1 MVAVPGP
8 DSSLCFNCVSFR
20 LSGISSDIPL
30 HPLNYLRRASSRL
43 TSCLLR
49 LRADFHSL
57 LQKMALSAGRQGGFG
72 AGARPQIVMSFL
84 SGSGGQSV
92 PRLLFACGPASWER
106 SELRAVIAGP
116 DRSEVSS
123 DWLLFAHSPG
133 ALFLQVSKRDR
144 KWVANE
150 QWCPRLKGTAF
161 KFHYSAAFSESE
173 DSLTRVPFFSP
184 RHKAH
189 FFFFFYWA
197 INQAWRELVF
207 ICQGLSFKSA
217 FMFKRQS
224 RQYLHNTQP
233 SHTLP

>member
-72 AGARPQIVMSFL
+72 AGAQPQIVMSFL

-92 PRLLFACGPASWER
+92 PQLLFARRPASWER
-106 SELRAVIAGP
+106 WELRAVIAGP

-161 KFHYSAAFSESE
+161 KFHYSAAFSERE
-173 DSLTRVPFFSP
+173 DLLTRVPFFFP
-184 RHKAH
+184 
-189 FFFFFYWA
+189 
-197 INQAWRELVF
+197 E
-207 ICQGLSFKSA
+207 
-217 FMFKRQS
+217 
-224 RQYLHNTQP
+224 T
-233 SHTLP
+233 